1 MEGQGL
7 EASLKMVLL
16 SQPHSFAAAVGLN
29 NLLVWYIVSHSQ
41 VGQSWERNISGEEQA
56 IEKQEPRMTQ
66 KPQEPKECPSL
77 VLKIASQSCAVLRL
91 KGRDTPALRYIQPW
105 VRRPRFSH
113 LDQPIKPSRLGGS
126 DSKN

>member
-29 NLLVWYIVSHSQ
+29 SLLVWYAVSHSQ
-41 VGQSWERNISGEEQA
+41 VGQSWERNISGEEWA
-56 IEKQEPRMTQ
+56 IEKKQPRMTQ

-77 VLKIASQSCAVLRL
+77 VLKIAS
-91 KGRDTPALRYIQPW
+91 
-105 VRRPRFSH
+105 
-113 LDQPIKPSRLGGS
+113 
-126 DSKN
+126 